1 MDNKYLFIINPIS
14 GTRSKVDIPHLIDQ
28 IFNGES
34 YAVAFTEY
42 PGHASI
48 LASKA
53 VAEGLKAVIAVG
65 GDGTINEVARSLI
78 NSETALGIIPVG
90 SGNGLARELGIP
102 MQIKKALKTIHQGVI
117 RKIDYGVANN
127 HPFFC
132 TCGVGFDARV
142 SYKFAKDKK
151 RGGLMYVKN
160 VITEFLNY
168 QPETYEILMDKDG
181 IKEKAFLVT
190 VANASQWGN
199 NAFIAPDANMED
211 GKLNITLLK
220 PFTYIDIPNLAV
232 QLFTRMIDMN
242 SHICTFEKDSIT
254 ILRERPGVI
263 HLDGEPMNMPERIE
277 ISTTAGGLMVF
288 VPEKRVSF
296 EDHLHRLVNQLVN
309 EFPF

>member
-1 MDNKYLFIINPIS
+1 MDNKYLYIINPIS
-14 GTRSKVDIPHLIDQ
+14 GTRSKVDIPHLIED
-28 IFNGES
+28 IFKGEDYTVS
-34 YAVAFTEY
+34 FTEY
-42 PGHASI
+42 AGHASI
-48 LASKA
+48 LAKEA
-53 VAEGLKAVIAVG
+53 VQMGYKAVIAVG

-78 NSETALGIIPVG
+78 NSDTILGIIPVG
-90 SGNGLARELGIP
+90 SGNGLARELAIP
-102 MQIKKALKTIHQGVI
+102 MNIKKALKII
-117 RKIDYGVANN
+117 RDGNIRVIDYGLANN
-127 HPFFC
+127 QPFFC

-168 QPETYEILMDKDG
+168 QPETYEILMDNDQ

-199 NAFIAPDANMED
+199 NAFIAPDADMED

-242 SHICTFEKDSIT
+242 SHICTFEKDSVS
-254 ILRERPGVI
+254 ILRDKPGVI
-263 HLDGEPMNMPERIE
+263 HLDGEPMIMPERID
-277 ISTTAGGLMVF
+277 ITTTAGGLKVF
-288 VPEKRVSF
+288 VPVKRTTI
-296 EDHLHRLVNQLVN
+296 EQHLHRLVNQLVN

>member
-14 GTRSKVDIPHLIDQ
+14 GTRSKVDIPRLIDQ
-28 IFNGES
+28 IFKGEN
-34 YAVAFTEY
+34 YTAVFTEY

-48 LASKA
+48 LASQA
-53 VAEGLKAVIAVG
+53 VEEGLKAVIAVG

-78 NSETALGIIPVG
+78 NSETTLGIIPVG
-90 SGNGLARELGIP
+90 SGNGLARELGIS
-102 MQIKKALKTIHQGVI
+102 MQIKKALKTIYEGVI
-117 RKIDYGVANN
+117 RKIDYGLANN

-168 QPETYEILMDKDG
+168 QPETYEILMDNDG

-242 SHICTFEKDSIT
+242 SHICTFEKDSVT
-254 ILRERPGVI
+254 ILREKPGVI
-263 HLDGEPMNMPERIE
+263 HLDGEPMNMPERID
-277 ISTTAGGLMVF
+277 ITTTAGGLKVF
-288 VPEKRVSF
+288 VPEKRVSI